1 MSPLQKDPA
10 KADAIIRAAIHIFA
24 RDGLDKGKIADIANE
39 AGIGK
44 GTVYEY
50 FSSKEEIFHAMVDT
64 IMNDMVDAS
73 ETLYAMDLS
82 PRDKLRTF
90 MRMNIEIVFEMNDA
104 MLIITE
110 MWAQGARAIQRGEH
124 ESTQLSAS
132 YEKMRQFIMNILR
145 AGVMAGDFRNMNF
158 DGVATLALAFI
169 DGFVWQFMLNTDREA
184 FDTALVE
191 GIESF
196 MEGLER

>member
-1 MSPLQKDPA
+1 MSPLQKDPT

-24 RDGLDKGKIADIANE
+24 RDGLDKGKIADIAKE

-50 FSSKEEIFHAMVDT
+50 FSSKDEIFHAMVDT

-90 MRMNIEIVFEMNDA
+90 MRMNIEIIFEMDEA

-110 MWAQGARAIQRGEH
+110 MWAQGARAIRRGEH
-124 ESTQLSAS
+124 DATQLSSS
-132 YEKMRQFIMNILR
+132 YGKMKELAINVLK
-145 AGVMAGDFRNMNF
+145 AGVMAEDFRDMNY

-169 DGFVWQFMLNTDREA
+169 DGFVWQFMLNTDRAA
-184 FDTALVE
+184 FDRALVE

-196 MEGLER
+196 MKGLER

>member
-24 RDGLDKGKIADIANE
+24 RDGLDKGKIADIAKE

-169 DGFVWQFMLNTDREA
+169 DGFVWQFMLNTDRDA

>member
-1 MSPLQKDPA
+1 MTPLQKDPS

-24 RDGLDKGKIADIANE
+24 RDGLEKGKIADIAKE

-50 FSSKEEIFHAMVDT
+50 FNSKEEIFHAMVDT

-90 MRMNIEIVFEMNDA
+90 MRMNIEIIFEMDEA

-110 MWAQGARAIQRGEH
+110 MWAQGARAIQRGQH
-124 ESTQLSAS
+124 GATQLSSS
-132 YEKMRQFIMNILR
+132 YAKMKQFVINILM
-145 AGVMAGDFRNMNF
+145 AGVMSEDFRDMNY

-169 DGFVWQFMLNTDREA
+169 DGFVWQFMLNNDRA
-184 FDTALVE
+184 AYDRALVE
-191 GIESF
+191 GIDSF
-196 MEGLER
+196 MKGLER

>member
-1 MSPLQKDPA
+1 MSPLQKDPT
-10 KADAIIRAAIHIFA
+10 KADAIIRAAIHVFA
-24 RDGLDKGKIADIANE
+24 RDGLERGKIADIATE

-50 FSSKEEIFHAMVDT
+50 FSSKNEIFNAMVDT

-82 PRDKLRTF
+82 PVDKLRTF
-90 MRMNIEIVFEMNDA
+90 MRMNIEIIFEMDEA

-110 MWAQGARAIQRGEH
+110 MWAQGARAIRQGRH
-124 ESTQLSAS
+124 ESTQLTSS
-132 YEKMRQFIMNILR
+132 YEKMKQFVVNILK
-145 AGVMAGDFRNMNF
+145 AGVMAEEFRDMNY

-169 DGFVWQFMLNTDREA
+169 DGFVWQFMLAPERAA
-184 FDTALVE
+184 FDRALLE
-191 GIESF
+191 GIDSF
-196 MEGLER
+196 MKGLER

>member
-1 MSPLQKDPA
+1 MSPLQKDPT

-24 RDGLDKGKIADIANE
+24 RDGLDKGKIADIAKE

-50 FSSKEEIFHAMVDT
+50 FSSKDEIFHAMVDT

-90 MRMNIEIVFEMNDA
+90 MRMNIEIIFEMDEA

-110 MWAQGARAIQRGEH
+110 MWAQGARAIRRGEH
-124 ESTQLSAS
+124 DATQLSSS
-132 YEKMRQFIMNILR
+132 YGKMKDLAINILK
-145 AGVMAGDFRNMNF
+145 AGVMAEDFRDMNY
-158 DGVATLALAFI
+158 DGMATLALAFI
-169 DGFVWQFMLNTDREA
+169 DGFVWQFMMSNDRAA
-184 FDTALVE
+184 FDRALIE

-196 MEGLER
+196 MKGLER

>member
-24 RDGLDKGKIADIANE
+24 RDGLDKGKIADIAKE